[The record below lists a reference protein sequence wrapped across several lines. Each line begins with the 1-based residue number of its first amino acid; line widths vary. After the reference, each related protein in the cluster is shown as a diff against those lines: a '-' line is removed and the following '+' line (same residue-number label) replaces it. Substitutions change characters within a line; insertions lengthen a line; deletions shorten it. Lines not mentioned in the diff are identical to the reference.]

1 MVAVK
6 AMQKGK
12 ITDYESFKNE
22 INILMQLV
30 GQSIQSFLSLLVSLS
45 SRHVRHPRGFGHA
58 LRLQMFNFLLG
69 PPQHH

>member
-30 GQSIQSFLSLLVSLS
+30 GQFIQSFLAPFISIS
-45 SRHVRHPRGFGHA
+45 SRNAGRPHSFGSAGYQGCHS
-58 LRLQMFNFLLG
+58 LRLQMF
-69 PPQHH
+69 